1 MSGEKVERA
10 TVIARAL
17 GVLFVSTRVPA
28 IAVRVTGEFMAANDA
43 ALQQYGYSMAE
54 LLELRIHDL
63 QATPRPIDGDLA
75 RAHAGHDEALDRRAH
90 RRKDGSVLW
99 VVPTAGPIDVLGET
113 LVVSVLKDV
122 TALVGAEARA
132 RFDEDRVEVMW
143 QATVERLTSGFALL
157 DAERRIVR
165 ANAAMAAFLQI
176 PVAEIVGKRCHEVFS
191 VCQRK
196 DRCPHQVVHEEQ
208 RRWVQEIIAART
220 QKPIRVEVLP
230 ALANVAG
237 IATVHV
243 AQDLSEE
250 RAVRTQLVSNDR
262 LATIGRLAAGV
273 AHEVN
278 NPAGFVTLALQL
290 LKDQLARGQAP
301 PSESV
306 TIVDEAITAML
317 QINQIMR
324 DLTGF
329 TRERARS
336 ITDLTM
342 VANSAI
348 RIATHETRMRAQ
360 VERVFSDD
368 VVAEVRG
375 ARVAQVLLNLIVNA
389 AQAIPAGSPETNRI
403 EVHVHR
409 DADAAYLDVVD
420 SGPGVPASIGER
432 IFEPFFTTREGTGG
446 TGLGLWL
453 SRAIIEE
460 EGGTLTF
467 ANMPAG
473 GARFRVRL
481 PMARSEAPQVESE
494 ASTASLPSRI

>member
-1 MSGEKVERA
+1 MLGREKLDHAGAV
-10 TVIARAL
+10 ARAL
-17 GVLFVSTRVPA
+17 GALFVHTRVPA
-28 IAVRVTGEFMAANDA
+28 IAVRVTGEFVSANDA
-43 ALQQYGYSMAE
+43 TLEQYGYSMAE

-63 QATPRPIDGDLA
+63 QATTRPIDGDLS
-75 RAHAGHDEALDRRAH
+75 RAHAGDGASLDRRAH

-99 VVPTAGPIDVLGET
+99 VVPTAGPIEVLDER

-122 TALVGAEARA
+122 TALVGAEERA
-132 RFDEDRVEVMW
+132 RFDEDRAEVMW
-143 QATVERLTSGFALL
+143 HSTVERLTSGFAML
-157 DAERRIVR
+157 DGDRRIVR
-165 ANAAMAAFLQI
+165 ANAAMAALLHLSLGD
-176 PVAEIVGKRCHEVFS
+176 IVGKRCHEVFS

-196 DRCPHQVVHEEQ
+196 DRCPHQVVGEEQ
-208 RRWVQEIIAART
+208 RRWVQEIVVSRSD
-220 QKPIRVEVLP
+220 KPIRVEILP

-237 IATVHV
+237 IATIHV
-243 AQDLSEE
+243 AHDLSEE

-290 LKDQLARGQAP
+290 LKDQLARGGAP
-301 PSESV
+301 SEESV

-348 RIATHETRMRAQ
+348 RIASHETRMRAH
-360 VERVFSDD
+360 VERVFADD
-368 VVAEVRG
+368 VIAEVRG

-389 AQAIPAGSPETNRI
+389 AQAIPAGSPDANRI
-403 EVHVHR
+403 EVRVHR
-409 DADAAYLDVVD
+409 EGDVACIDVVD
-420 SGPGVPASIGER
+420 SGPGVPAAIRER
-432 IFEPFFTTREGTGG
+432 IFDPFFTTREASGG

-460 EGGTLTF
+460 EGGTLTYRN
-467 ANMPAG
+467 APGG
-473 GARFRVRL
+473 GACFRVVL
-481 PMARSEAPQVESE
+481 PLARSDAPLAATS
-494 ASTASLPSRI
+494 APALP